1 MAESKIA
8 KTYKLPE
15 GVTYDS
21 KDVLTQA
28 EYDALTLEEKKE
40 LGFIHDEKIVYQTI
54 EDKVENFSGDKEYT
68 LEAVG
73 TDEDGK
79 KTKIPVGTKIHGM
92 EETHFNF
99 NGFKPE

>member
-1 MAESKIA
+1 MADSKIA

-40 LGFIHDEKIVYQTI
+40 LGFIHDEDVVYQTV
-54 EDKVENFSGDKEYT
+54 EDKVENFSGKKEYT

-73 TDEDGK
+73 TVIDK

-99 NGFKPE
+99 NGVKPE

>member
-1 MAESKIA
+1 M
-8 KTYKLPE
+8 
-15 GVTYDS
+15 
-21 KDVLTQA
+21 TQA

-40 LGFIHDEKIVYQTI
+40 LGFIHDEDVVYQTV
-54 EDKVENFSGDKEYT
+54 EDKVENFSGEKEYT

-73 TDEDGK
+73 TVTGE

-99 NGFKPE
+99 NGVKPE

>member
-1 MAESKIA
+1 MADSKIA

-40 LGFIHDEKIVYQTI
+40 LGFIHDEDVVYQTV
-54 EDKVENFSGDKEYT
+54 EDKVENFSGEKEYT

-73 TDEDGK
+73 TKEGK
-79 KTKIPVGTKIHGM
+79 KIKIPVGTKIHGM

-99 NGFKPE
+99 NGVKPE

>member
-1 MAESKIA
+1 MADSKIA

-40 LGFIHDEKIVYQTI
+40 LGFIHDEDVVYQTV
-54 EDKVENFSGDKEYT
+54 EDKVENFSGEKKYT

-73 TDEDGK
+73 TVTGE

-99 NGFKPE
+99 NGVKPE